1 MSDRIAKINDLMRLE
16 IAAILSREIYLDGG
30 LITVVRVA
38 CSANLKS
45 AAVNISVLPEN
56 LSGSA
61 LRILVKNNSLINK
74 FLVQRLKLR
83 GIPKLH
89 WKIDNQER
97 YAADLER
104 VFAELK
110 KENDQRAV

>member
-1 MSDRIAKINDLMRLE
+1 MSGRIEKINELMRQEL
-16 IAAILSREIYLDGG
+16 ASILSREIYLDDG
-30 LITVVRVA
+30 LITVVRVG

-45 AAVNISVLPEN
+45 AAVSISVLPEN

-61 LRILVKNNSLINK
+61 LRLLQKSNALVNK

-97 YAADLER
+97 YAADLEK
-104 VFAELK
+104 VFAELRK
-110 KENDQRAV
+110 EENDQG